1 MKNFLS
7 IDNLNVSSGESLKE
21 VIQSSSEMEGCPITN
36 ILESDEKTIW
46 FSTEEL
52 PQEITINLSKQFFKE
67 YPGKISAIGIYC
79 WHAYPTN
86 PKLIEIQI
94 SKNKGSSYI
103 SLGNFDLCLKPGRQ
117 LLQLDDDS
125 DYILTKDMYNNDL
138 MLKLIIKETFGD
150 KRTYINNLYLY
161 DDINLVG
168 KQLLTSMEPIKEEDS
183 NSMIYLRESRERTL
197 PKSNAKEKKKSI
209 INKNTNLNDL
219 LELDFD
225 AKSDEE
231 KTKNKNINNANGINA
246 NINNDNKIFG
256 HDIEFMMSDSELSE
270 KCNNFN
276 LNANKEDD
284 FLKIGV
290 NEKKEDLSVI
300 NKKKESENNIE
311 NEIDINNNEKNN
323 NDFENKKN
331 NLKNNERYFV
341 EKMSNEQ
348 FSKVTTTGKDEQQN
362 MSNKEKSLN
371 INDFNDDEDNEKEKD
386 INPSISDDEFNRIN
400 NNYNDI
406 DEQFNNSYREEDLH
420 MIIEEIKNYK
430 KIQKQKVENYE
441 KKLNFLENQFRE
453 MTILS
458 NKMNNTINTILESQM
473 NQKKMNHDNLLNSMR
488 NIINERITNVF
499 SNFNM
504 FPNYPQPFMGSY
516 TMDPYGNYNIPYN
529 PPMYNYNYNT
539 VGNLNSNYGMMRNNL
554 DRKIVKRY
562 KIKSEKKIVK
572 PKNNVMVE
580 RNKSGTKIIHKKIN
594 NEFNNL
600 EKTKKY
606 FLMNTEENDSL
617 SEYLNNDNNENDF
630 KNYPLQMGNY
640 SEKNM
645 QNLPLHKKN
654 INHKQRNSN
663 NNITYRKKN
672 SNLTLNS
679 SKNLNNR
686 LNTDNN
692 ENTTYNKTK
701 KIIGNEYKL
710 SNNSTANKRSERR
723 NTNNSMSMTSNK
735 KKE

>member
-7 IDNLNVSSGESLKE
+7 IDNLNVSSGESLRE

-52 PQEITINLSKQFFKE
+52 PQEITINLSKQLFKE
-67 YPGKISAIGIYC
+67 YPEKISAIGIYC

-138 MLKLIIKETFGD
+138 KLKLIIKETFGD

-225 AKSDEE
+225 AKSDED
-231 KTKNKNINNANGINA
+231 KNKNKNINNTNGVNV
-246 NINNDNKIFG
+246 NINSDNKLFG
-256 HDIEFMMSDSELSE
+256 HEIEFMMSDSELSE

-290 NEKKEDLSVI
+290 NEKKVNLSI
-300 NKKKESENNIE
+300 INNKKENENNIE
-311 NEIDINNNEKNN
+311 NEIDVNNNEKNN
-323 NDFENKKN
+323 NKDFDNKKN

-341 EKMSNEQ
+341 EKTSNEQ
-348 FSKVTTTGKDEQQN
+348 YSKVTTTGKDEPQN
-362 MSNKEKSLN
+362 MSKKEKSLN

-406 DEQFNNSYREEDLH
+406 DEQYNNSYREEDLL
-420 MIIEEIKNYK
+420 MIIEEIENYK
-430 KIQKQKVENYE
+430 KIQKQKMENYE

-473 NQKKMNHDNLLNSMR
+473 NQKKINHDNLLNSMR
-488 NIINERITNVF
+488 NIINERITKVF

-504 FPNYPQPFMGSY
+504 FSNYPQPYMSSY
-516 TMDPYGNYNIPYN
+516 TMDLYGNNYSIPYN
-529 PPMYNYNYNT
+529 PPIYSYNYNT
-539 VGNLNSNYGMMRNNL
+539 VGNINSNYNYMRNNA

-562 KIKSEKKIVK
+562 KIKSEKKTLK
-572 PKNNVMVE
+572 PKNNVILG
-580 RNKSGTKIIHKKIN
+580 RNKSGSKITYRKIN
-594 NEFNNL
+594 NESNNL
-600 EKTKKY
+600 DKTKKY
-606 FLMNTEENDSL
+606 FVMNIEENESF
-617 SEYLNNDNNENDF
+617 SEYLNNETIENDF
-630 KNYPLQMGNY
+630 KNYPLQMANH
-640 SEKNM
+640 SEKNI
-645 QNLPLHKKN
+645 QNLPVHK
-654 INHKQRNSN
+654 N
-663 NNITYRKKN
+663 NNMNQKPRNMNNSITYRKKN
-672 SNLTLNS
+672 SNSTLNS
-679 SKNLNNR
+679 SKNNR
-686 LNTDNN
+686 LNTDYN
-692 ENTTYNKTK
+692 ENISYNKTK
-701 KIIGNEYKL
+701 KIIGKEYL
-710 SNNSTANKRSERR
+710 ISNNNSANKRSERR
-723 NTNNSMSMTSNK
+723 NTNNSMTSSK